1 MSTMA
6 PTMGPTTAPTPIP
19 DYLKNP
25 QPIDWSKPTKE
36 SILSNSMRYD
46 DFQPSGKKEP
56 GASECQAPQQLKSAD
71 IFATATDIAT
81 KMGADTQCIKSA
93 QNSASTQ
100 SASKAFDQR
109 SATSADFHAK
119 ADAWVASASVSASAH
134 TQDSTTS
141 AEQQSGSQNNQA
153 SYSAGCG
160 STMITASN
168 VAQKQLAMQCVINN
182 VSQSTDISANA
193 RATITIHTTPL
204 TDAEVANVAT
214 LQAANNKIIQNN
226 SNAIKDLYMILI
238 QKAKPD
244 GTPFYSADDIMK
256 MIEPLK
262 GFYDKQQ
269 DKLNSAIEIYKRD
282 INISNS
288 TIKNIVLTSVKTF
301 NELTTSAKSDL
312 ATLSASIQ
320 KDLTA
325 QSIANDMGVSAQ
337 DPNVKTMASKA
348 CESTSSS
355 ASSSITNILNSLK
368 VTADA
373 SGKIDIYA
381 AGVINITNSVITN
394 DITLQLATQAV
405 MNQAVANSQSAAAQF
420 MADSSNT
427 QGVVNNVAGLDS
439 LQKALGT
446 TISDAIGSN
455 QKAIINSQDVGAAQ
469 IASYNDKVKA
479 VVASMSSG
487 SILGAIIVGLLLI
500 WYFRGSS
507 SSSSSGGGA
516 NHFRSFRFNRL

>member
-1 MSTMA
+1 MA
-6 PTMGPTTAPTPIP
+6 PTMGPIP

-25 QPIDWSKPTKE
+25 QPVDWSNPTKE
-36 SILSNSMRYD
+36 SILSNSMYYD
-46 DFQPSGKKEP
+46 DFKPSGKKEP

-71 IFATATDIAT
+71 IFATATDLAT

-93 QNSASTQ
+93 QNNASTQ
-100 SASKAFDQR
+100 SASKAFDER
-109 SATSADFHAK
+109 SAISADYHAK
-119 ADAWVASASVSASAH
+119 ADAWIASASVSASASAQH
-134 TQDSTTS
+134 SKTT

-160 STMITASN
+160 SMMITANN

-182 VSQSTDISANA
+182 VSQNTDISAGA
-193 RATITIHTTPL
+193 SSTITIHTTPL

-214 LQAANNKIIQNN
+214 LQAANNKIVQNN

-269 DKLNSAIEIYKRD
+269 DKLNSAIDIYKRD

-301 NELTTSAKSDL
+301 SELTTSAKSDL

-355 ASSSITNILNSLK
+355 SSSSITNILNSLK
-368 VTADA
+368 VTANA

-394 DITLQLATQAV
+394 DITIQLATQAV

-420 MADSSNT
+420 MADSANT
-427 QGVVNNVAGLDS
+427 QGVVNKVAGLES

-446 TISDAIGSN
+446 TISDAISAN
-455 QKAIINSQDVGAAQ
+455 QKAIIHSQDVGAAQ

-479 VVASMSSG
+479 FATSSSG
-487 SILGAIIVGLLLI
+487 RILGAILVGLLLI
-500 WYFRGSS
+500 WYFRGTGTA
-507 SSSSSGGGA
+507 SSGGGV
-516 NHFRSFRFNRL
+516 NRFRSFRFNRF

>member
-1 MSTMA
+1 MS
-6 PTMGPTTAPTPIP
+6 TMGPTMAPTPIP

-25 QPIDWSKPTKE
+25 QPVDWSNPSKE
-36 SILSNSMRYD
+36 AILSNSMRYS

-56 GASECQAPQQLKSAD
+56 GATECQAPQQLKSAD
-71 IFATATDIAT
+71 IFATATDLAQ
-81 KMGADTQCIKSA
+81 KMGADTQCIKSS
-93 QNSASTQ
+93 QNSAATQ
-100 SASKAFDQR
+100 AASKAFDQR
-109 SATSADFHAK
+109 SATSADFNAR

-141 AEQQSGSQNNQA
+141 AEQQSGSQNNQS

-182 VSQSTDISANA
+182 VSQNTDISGSAS
-193 RATITIHTTPL
+193 ATITIHTTPL

-214 LQAANNKIIQNN
+214 LQAANNKIVQNN

-262 GFYDKQQ
+262 GFYEKQQ
-269 DKLNSAIEIYKRD
+269 DKMNSAIDIYKRD

-288 TIKNIVLTSVKTF
+288 TIKNVVLASVKTF
-301 NELTTSAKSDL
+301 SELTTSAKSDL

-337 DPNVKTMASKA
+337 DPNVKTMSSKA

-355 ASSSITNILNSLK
+355 SSSSITNILNSLK

-381 AGVINITNSVITN
+381 AGVINITNSTITN

-427 QGVVNNVAGLDS
+427 QGVVNKVAGLDT
-439 LQKALGT
+439 LQKALGS
-446 TISDAIGSN
+446 TISDAISAN
-455 QKAIINSQDVGAAQ
+455 QAAIINSQDVGAKQLAD
-469 IASYNDKVKA
+469 YNDKVKSVVSSMSGGMGLVGA
-479 VVASMSSG
+479 VV
-487 SILGAIIVGLLLI
+487 VVLLLL
-500 WYFRGSS
+500 YLFKGSGNS
-507 SSSSSGGGA
+507 NSGGGV
-516 NHFRSFRFNRL
+516 NRFGSYRFNRL

>member
-6 PTMGPTTAPTPIP
+6 PTMGPTMAPTPIP
-19 DYLKNP
+19 EFLKNP
-25 QPIDWSKPTKE
+25 QPVDWANPTKE
-36 SILSNSMRYD
+36 SILSNSMRYN
-46 DFQPSGKKEP
+46 DFQPSTKKEP

-71 IFATATDIAT
+71 IFAKATDIAQ
-81 KMGADTQCIKSA
+81 KMGADTQCIKSV
-93 QNSASTQ
+93 QNSASTRAQ
-100 SASKAFDQR
+100 SEAFDKR
-109 SATSADFHAK
+109 SSLDADYNAK
-119 ADAWVASASVSASAH
+119 ADALVVSASVSASVSARES
-134 TQDSTTS
+134 QTS
-141 AEQQSGSQNNQA
+141 SSQNSGSQNNQN

-160 STMITASN
+160 STIVTANN

-182 VSQSTDISANA
+182 VSQSTSISAGA
-193 RATITIHTTPL
+193 SATITIHTTPL

-214 LQAANNKIIQNN
+214 LQASNNKIVQNN
-226 SNAIKDLYMILI
+226 SNAVKDLYMVLV

-256 MIEPLK
+256 LIEPLK
-262 GFYDKQQ
+262 GFYEKQQ
-269 DKLNSAIEIYKRD
+269 DKLNAAIDIYKRD

-288 TIKNIVLTSVKTF
+288 TIKNVVLASVKTF
-301 NELTTSAKSDL
+301 SELTTSAKSDL

-320 KDLTA
+320 KDLTS

-337 DPNVKTMASKA
+337 DPNVKSMSSKA

-355 ASSSITNILNSLK
+355 SSSSITNILNSLK

-420 MADSSNT
+420 MADSANT
-427 QGVVNNVAGLDS
+427 QGVVNKVAGLET
-439 LQKALGT
+439 LQKALGS
-446 TISDAIGSN
+446 TISDAISAN
-455 QKAIINSQDVGAAQ
+455 QAAVINSQDVDAQ
-469 IASYNDKVKA
+469 KSADYQNKVKA
-479 VVASMSSG
+479 VATSSG
-487 SILGAIIVGLLLI
+487 GMGLAGAILVVLLLV
-500 WYFRGSS
+500 YLFKGSG
-507 SSSSSGGGA
+507 SSSGGGNRFGA
-516 NHFRSFRFNRL
+516 FRFNRL